1 MSTNAPTAAT
11 FKTLTVVD
19 DRIERLLSQI
29 ETSTWIKECAPGVT
43 AQQVRAIIQFGHV
56 HGEKAYPGFPVN
68 SKIYTVVTPDHQVHH
83 VQVTVDKPGS
93 DKNHLC
99 CITCY
104 NPTERRHCAA
114 AVAAFIVEI
123 VKETPKMKREK
134 ETCPACG
141 EILN

>member
-1 MSTNAPTAAT
+1 
-11 FKTLTVVD
+11 VD
-19 DRIERLLSQI
+19 DRIERLLEQM
-29 ETSTWIKECAPGVT
+29 ETSTWIKQCAPGVT

-56 HGEKAYPGFPVN
+56 HGEKAYPGFPVK
-68 SKIYTVVTPDHQVHH
+68 SKIYTVVTPDREIHR

-104 NPTERRHCAA
+104 NPKERLHCAA
-114 AVAAFIVEI
+114 AVAAFIVEMAG
-123 VKETPKMKREK
+123 ETPQRKRK
-134 ETCPACG
+134 QTCPTCG